1 MTRAPDWRVVLLA
14 VVAISAVYVG
24 WHLDRTWYPADDGA
38 LAHSA
43 ERLLQGQLPHR
54 DYDDVYT
61 GGLAYLNAAAFR
73 LLGATYWSMRL
84 VLMAVFLAW
93 VPTVFHLAL
102 RFAKPLGAAGIT
114 LLAVAWSLPN
124 YMAPMPSW
132 YNLFLATFG
141 IAALFR
147 YLDTRRWRWL
157 VTAGIAGGLS
167 ILVKVVGVYYVAG
180 VLLFLVFQ
188 AHADSRA
195 SEGAEARRGVLY
207 STFAAVALLLFA
219 TALIVLVRRQAFA
232 PELVHFV
239 LPGALIAALLVHDE
253 WRVPAG
259 PSSVR
264 FAALGR
270 LMAPFVAGIAIPVA
284 LFLVPYARSGAIA
297 ALVNGVF
304 ILPTKRFDSA
314 SIRMLPLT
322 TLLALVLP
330 VGVIALGVV
339 GMRRAN
345 GRRPFVLLV
354 LTLALLIA
362 GTAVNTS
369 LYRLVWNSARMLLP
383 ALVVAATV
391 VLVRRQRSADAA
403 WPLLR
408 SQVML
413 LLSVAAMCSLVQFP
427 FSAAVYFCY
436 VAPLVILAAVAL
448 CRYLPPV
455 NPVAPAALVALY
467 LAFAVL
473 RINSAAPYGMG
484 RFYFPAS
491 AVTFEPLAGG
501 RAEVETPRVLAR
513 EYQAITYL
521 LQTHARGGYTWASPD
536 SPEIY
541 FLAGLHNPTRS
552 FYEFFDDSTGRSA
565 RILQALDAHGV
576 SAIVENRKPAVSPP
590 LPPDLIAKLE
600 ARYPR
605 AAEIGPYQVR
615 WR

>member
-1 MTRAPDWRVVLLA
+1 MTRAPDWRVVLFA

-38 LAHSA
+38 LAHTA
-43 ERLLQGQLPHR
+43 DRLLQGQLPHR

-61 GGLAYLNAAAFR
+61 GGLAFLDAAAFR
-73 LLGATYWSMRL
+73 VLGATYWSMRL

-93 VPTVFHLAL
+93 VPAVFYLAL
-102 RFAKPLGAAGIT
+102 RFAKPLGAGGIT
-114 LLAVAWSLPN
+114 LLAVVWSLPN
-124 YMAPMPSW
+124 YTAPMPSW

-141 IAALFR
+141 MAALFR
-147 YLDTRRWRWL
+147 YLDTRRWGWL
-157 VTAGIAGGLS
+157 VAAGVAGGLS
-167 ILVKVVGVYYVAG
+167 IVLLIIGLYYVAG

-188 AHADSRA
+188 AHADARGN
-195 SEGAEARRGVLY
+195 EGAQARRGVLY
-207 STFAAVALLLFA
+207 ATFVSVALLLFVS
-219 TALIVLVRRQAFA
+219 ALVILVRRQWFA
-232 PELVHFV
+232 PEVVHFV
-239 LPGALIAALLVHDE
+239 LPGALIAGLLALDE
-253 WRVPAG
+253 WRAPAG
-259 PSSVR
+259 PSSAR
-264 FAALGR
+264 FVALMR
-270 LMAPFVAGIAIPVA
+270 LIVPFVAGIVVPIA
-284 LFLVPYARSGAIA
+284 LFLVPYARSGALA

-314 SIRMLPLT
+314 FIRMLPLT
-322 TLLALVLP
+322 TLLALALP
-330 VGVIALGVV
+330 VGILAFGTMVA
-339 GMRRAN
+339 RRPT
-345 GRRPFVLLV
+345 GRRPLILLV
-354 LTLALLIA
+354 LAVALLVA
-362 GTAVNTS
+362 ATGVNTM

-383 ALVVAATV
+383 ALIVAGTA
-391 VLVRRQRSADAA
+391 VLARPLAADAGS
-403 WPLLR
+403 PLLR
-408 SQVML
+408 SQLML
-413 LLSVAAMCSLVQFP
+413 LLSVAAMCSIVQFP

-436 VAPLVILAAVAL
+436 AAPLVILGAVAL
-448 CRYLPPV
+448 FRFLPPV
-455 NPVAPAALVALY
+455 NPVVPVALVALY

-541 FLAGLHNPTRS
+541 FLAGLKNPTRT

-565 RILQALDAHGV
+565 RILHALEAHDV
-576 SAIVENRKPAVSPP
+576 SAIVENKKPAMSA
-590 LPPDLIAKLE
+590 LFPPDLTTALE
-600 ARYPR
+600 RLYPH